1 MSVITKGELMKF
13 SVCIDSVFRNMNLS
27 EALSHVKSSG
37 FDAFEFWNWRH
48 KDVNLMASEMK
59 RLELSLSTFC
69 TDGGNLVDQESHKE
83 YLQGLK
89 EAISVAKRLGCGT
102 LITQTGNELSGISRE
117 HQIENVLTG
126 LRLAAPIA
134 EEAGVTLL
142 LEPLNTTVDHPGY
155 LLTRSSEAFELIEQV
170 GSNYVKVLFD
180 IYHQQITEGNLISS
194 MLSNLQSIGHL
205 HAAGCPGRN
214 ELQFGEIHYANVIQ
228 ALRNAGYSNYFGLE
242 FMPSAEP
249 ALGLDYVRSLMDAS

>member
-1 MSVITKGELMKF
+1 MKF
-13 SVCIDSVFRNMNLS
+13 SVCIESVFKNMDLS
-27 EALSHVKSSG
+27 ESLSHVKSSG
-37 FDAFEFWNWRH
+37 FDAFEFWNWRN
-48 KDVNLMASEMK
+48 KDINLMASEMK
-59 RLELSLSTFC
+59 RLELSLATFC

-83 YLQGLK
+83 YLQGIK

-102 LITQTGNELSGISRE
+102 LITQTGNELSGIPRE
-117 HQIENVLTG
+117 RQIENVLTG

-134 EEAGVTLL
+134 EVAGVTLL

-180 IYHQQITEGNLISS
+180 IYHQQISEGNLISS

-228 ALRNAGYSNYFGLE
+228 ALLNAGYSNYFGLE

-249 ALGLDYVRSLMDAS
+249 ALGLDYVRSLMERPKK